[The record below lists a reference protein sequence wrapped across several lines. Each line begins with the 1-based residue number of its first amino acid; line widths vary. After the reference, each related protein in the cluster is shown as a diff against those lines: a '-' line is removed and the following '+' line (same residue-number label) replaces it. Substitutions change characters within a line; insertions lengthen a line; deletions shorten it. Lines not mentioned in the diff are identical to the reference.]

1 MNAATPRP
9 GFFSSPNSQAAEAL
23 EEMHDLCA
31 TAAGY
36 AISIE
41 RCAEYGSTARFAFE
55 LRLTLDCLS
64 KQIEWLKQRKRA
76 A

>member
-1 MNAATPRP
+1 MTAAPPRP
-9 GFFSSPNSQAAEAL
+9 FSPSPDPRAAEVL

-41 RCAEYGSTARFAFE
+41 RSAEYGSTARFAFE
-55 LRLTLDCLS
+55 LRLILDCLS
-64 KQIEWLKQRKRA
+64 NRIERLKQRRRA